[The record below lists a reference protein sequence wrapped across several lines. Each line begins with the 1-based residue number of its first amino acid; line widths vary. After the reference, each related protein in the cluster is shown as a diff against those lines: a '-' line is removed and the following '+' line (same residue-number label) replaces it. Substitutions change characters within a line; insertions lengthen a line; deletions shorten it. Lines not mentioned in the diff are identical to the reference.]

1 MTICNHVS
9 KAVIV
14 TNARMGEET
23 QHIGADD
30 FRFSHIQRG
39 ALEVLRDGKVVA
51 LYAAGR
57 WDSVTFAEVPNE

>member
-1 MTICNHVS
+1 MIICNHVS
-9 KAVIV
+9 QAVIV

-23 QHIGADD
+23 QHIGADG

-51 LYAAGR
+51 LYASGR